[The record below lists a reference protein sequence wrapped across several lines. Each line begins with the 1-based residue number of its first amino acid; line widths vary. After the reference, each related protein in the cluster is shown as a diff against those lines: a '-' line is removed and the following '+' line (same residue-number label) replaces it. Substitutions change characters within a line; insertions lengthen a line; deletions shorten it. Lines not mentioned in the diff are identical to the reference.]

1 LKRSYGPVECEAYCE
16 TCGWSTESYKNGQA
30 IAAIHA
36 KKHGHKVNGHVINSF
51 TYDGTKEN
59 TTP

>member
-1 LKRSYGPVECEAYCE
+1 MKRDYGVVEAEAYCDD
-16 TCGWSTESYKNGQA
+16 CGWLTNSYKNGQA

-51 TYDGTKEN
+51 TYDGRDETK
-59 TTP
+59 